1 MTIVILRSET
11 TKDLLNR
18 TATELLVLSTT
29 KVGDNA
35 LVVHT
40 LSREWGR
47 RGFLV
52 RSARKTGTTLFLP
65 LNILEADVLE
75 NSKSE
80 LWSLRNIVLKDGM
93 PGIRGNLQKNTMTLF
108 LAEVLL
114 RTLREGV
121 NEDGLYEWC
130 VGSILTLNALESDFA
145 NFPVRFLLELAG
157 ALGFRPSFDDIAP
170 FAGEHLP
177 QMKALLDA
185 DFGPS
190 MLLPL
195 NGVTRN
201 ALCEELLRYLSYH
214 TDSNIQIKSLAIL
227 RELYR

>member
-1 MTIVILRSET
+1 VTALTTEFIVL
-11 TKDLLNR
+11 
-18 TATELLVLSTT
+18 ATT

-52 RSARKTGTTLFLP
+52 RSAKKTGTTLFLP
-65 LNILEADVLE
+65 LNILESDVVE

-80 LWSLRNIVLKDGM
+80 LWTLRNITLKDAL
-93 PGIRGNLQKNTMTLF
+93 PGIRGHLQKNTMTLF
-108 LAEVLL
+108 LSEVLL
-114 RTLREGV
+114 RTLRDGA
-121 NEDGLYEWC
+121 NEDGLFDWC
-130 VGSILTLNALESDFA
+130 VGSILTLNALEADFA
-145 NFPVRFLLELAG
+145 NFPVRFLMELAG
-157 ALGFRPSFDDIAP
+157 ALGFRPTFDDIAP
-170 FAGEHLP
+170 FAQEHLT
-177 QMKALLDA
+177 QMKQLLNA
-185 DFGPS
+185 SFTES

-201 ALCEELLRYLSYH
+201 ALCESLLLYLSFH
-214 TDSNIQIKSLAIL
+214 TDSNIQVKSLSVL

>member
-1 MTIVILRSET
+1 MNSLTAEFIVL
-11 TKDLLNR
+11 
-18 TATELLVLSTT
+18 ATT

-40 LSREWGR
+40 LSREFGR

-52 RSARKTGTTLFLP
+52 RSARKTGTTVFLP
-65 LNILEADVLE
+65 LNILEAEAVE

-80 LWSLRNIVLKDGM
+80 LWTLRNITLKDGL

-114 RTLREGV
+114 RTLRDGT
-121 NEDGLYEWC
+121 NEDGLFEWC
-130 VGSILTLNALESDFA
+130 VGSILTLNALEADFA

-157 ALGFRPSFDDIAP
+157 ALGFRPTFEDIAP
-170 FAGEHLP
+170 FAAEHLAP
-177 QMKALLDA
+177 MKALVSA
-185 DFGPS
+185 GFEES

-195 NGVTRN
+195 NGATRN
-201 ALCEELLRYLSYH
+201 ALCDSLLLYLSFH
-214 TDSNIQIKSLAIL
+214 TDSVIQVKSLAVL

>member
-1 MTIVILRSET
+1 MDNIELIVLG
-11 TKDLLNR
+11 
-18 TATELLVLSTT
+18 TT
-29 KVGDNA
+29 KVGENA

-52 RSARKTGTTLFLP
+52 RSARKTGTAFFLP
-65 LNILEADVLE
+65 LSILEADVVE
-75 NSKSE
+75 NPKSD
-80 LWSLRNIVLKDGM
+80 LWSLKGILLKDAL
-93 PGIRGNLQKNTMTLF
+93 PGIRGDLRKNTMTLF
-108 LAEVLL
+108 LAEVLF
-114 RTLREGV
+114 RTIKDGAV
-121 NEDGLYEWC
+121 EDGLYEWC
-130 VGSILTLNALESDFA
+130 VGSILTLNALESDYA

-157 ALGFRPSFDDIAP
+157 ALGFRPGFDDIAP

-177 QMKALLDA
+177 QMKRLLESSFEA
-185 DFGPS
+185 S

-201 ALCEELLRYLSYH
+201 SLCEELLQYLSYH
-214 TDSNIQIKSLAIL
+214 TDSNIQVKSLAVL

>member
-1 MTIVILRSET
+1 MNSLTAEFIVL
-11 TKDLLNR
+11 
-18 TATELLVLSTT
+18 ATT

-40 LSREWGR
+40 LSREFGR

-65 LNILEADVLE
+65 LNILEAEAVE

-80 LWSLRNIVLKDGM
+80 LWTLRNITLKDGL

-114 RTLREGV
+114 RTLRDGT
-121 NEDGLYEWC
+121 NEDGLFEWC
-130 VGSILTLNALESDFA
+130 VGSILTLNALEADFA

-157 ALGFRPSFDDIAP
+157 ALGFRPTFEDIAP
-170 FAGEHLP
+170 FAAEHLAP
-177 QMKALLDA
+177 MKALVSA
-185 DFGPS
+185 GFEEC

-195 NGVTRN
+195 NGATRN
-201 ALCEELLRYLSYH
+201 ALCDSLLLYLSFH
-214 TDSNIQIKSLAIL
+214 TDSVIQVKSLAVL

>member
-1 MTIVILRSET
+1 MTGLTTEFIVL
-11 TKDLLNR
+11 
-18 TATELLVLSTT
+18 ATT

-65 LNILEADVLE
+65 LNILEADVVE

-80 LWSLRNIVLKDGM
+80 LWTLKNILLKDAL
-93 PGIRGNLQKNTMTLF
+93 PGIRGHLQKNTMTLF
-108 LAEVLL
+108 LSEVLL
-114 RTLREGV
+114 RTLRDGTNEEGLF
-121 NEDGLYEWC
+121 DWC
-130 VGSILTLNALESDFA
+130 IGSILTLNALEADFA
-145 NFPVRFLLELAG
+145 NYPVRFLLELSG
-157 ALGFRPSFDDIAP
+157 ALGFRPTFDDIAP
-170 FAGEHLP
+170 FAQSYLP
-177 QMKALLDA
+177 QMKQLLQA
-185 DFGPS
+185 DFGAS

-201 ALCEELLRYLSYH
+201 ALCEILLQYLSFH
-214 TDSNIQIKSLAIL
+214 TETNIQVKSLAVL

>member
-1 MTIVILRSET
+1 MTGLTTEFIVL
-11 TKDLLNR
+11 
-18 TATELLVLSTT
+18 ATT

-65 LNILEADVLE
+65 LNILEADVVE

-80 LWSLRNIVLKDGM
+80 LWTLKNILLKDAL
-93 PGIRGNLQKNTMTLF
+93 PGIRGHLQKNTMTLF
-108 LAEVLL
+108 LSEVLL
-114 RTLREGV
+114 RTLRDGTNEEGLF
-121 NEDGLYEWC
+121 DWC
-130 VGSILTLNALESDFA
+130 IGSILTLNALEADFA
-145 NFPVRFLLELAG
+145 NYPVRFLLELSG
-157 ALGFRPSFDDIAP
+157 ALGFRPTFDDIAP
-170 FAGEHLP
+170 FAQSYLP
-177 QMKALLDA
+177 QMKQLLQA
-185 DFGPS
+185 DFSDS

-195 NGVTRN
+195 NGATRN
-201 ALCEELLRYLSYH
+201 ALCEILLQYLSFH
-214 TDSNIQIKSLAIL
+214 TDTNIQVKSLAVL